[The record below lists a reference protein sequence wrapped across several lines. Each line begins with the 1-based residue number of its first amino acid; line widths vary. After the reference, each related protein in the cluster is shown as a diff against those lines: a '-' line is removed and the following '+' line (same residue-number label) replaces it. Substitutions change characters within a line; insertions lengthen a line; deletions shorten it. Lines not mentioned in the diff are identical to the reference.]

1 MKKAILAL
9 GLCLSLAACE
19 EAGQPQEVP
28 KPKPSDNET
37 ASAGP
42 YTVNFSGKDQSYTHS
57 FNLSIKQE
65 EGQVA
70 YYIATPSSVEVEF
83 VDTRLQVA
91 GCPVSSVKHQIF
103 WSQDASQPTVG
114 QFITVGATFRTRA
127 GMNGI
132 FRHVVH
138 GLGGCTS
145 ISLTTVLKVKPQLAR
160 ACNGTLEPAT
170 CQVMAYCRQSGT
182 SYYSEV
188 EVWKE
193 TRGLVL
199 RKFMNRGDGTRSL
212 HIMADVTKL
221 VQGNVTS
228 YNDSYGDAS
237 LRIDGVTRSGLFT
250 GSTSSDRLDC
260 EL

>member
-9 GLCLSLAACE
+9 SLCMSLMACE
-19 EAGQPQEVP
+19 DTGKPQDVP
-28 KPKPSDNET
+28 KPDNNTE
-37 ASAGP
+37 SVGP
-42 YTVNFSGKDQSYTHS
+42 YDVTFSGKDQSYTHS
-57 FNLSIKQE
+57 FNISPHDD
-65 EGQVA
+65 EGAVD
-70 YYIATPSSVEVEF
+70 YHITTPASVDIQF

-91 GCPVSSVKHQIF
+91 GCPVSSVKHQVY
-103 WSQDASQPTVG
+103 WLQDANQPLVQMLKVG
-114 QFITVGATFRTRA
+114 ETFRTRA
-127 GMNGI
+127 GMKGI
-132 FRHVVH
+132 FRHFIR
-138 GLGGCTS
+138 GLGGCNS
-145 ISLTTVLKVKPQLAR
+145 MSLTTNIKVKPQIAR
-160 ACNGTLEPAT
+160 TCNGTLEPAT

-212 HIMADVTKL
+212 QVMADVAKL
-221 VQGNVTS
+221 VQGNITS

-237 LRIDGVTRSGLFT
+237 LRIDGVTRAGQFT
-250 GSTSSDRLDC
+250 GVSSSERLDC

>member
-9 GLCLSLAACE
+9 GLCMSLAACE
-19 EAGQPQEVP
+19 EAAKPVP
-28 KPKPSDNET
+28 VEE
-37 ASAGP
+37 AGP
-42 YTVNFSGKDQSYTHS
+42 YAVSFSGKDQVYNHT
-57 FNLSIKQE
+57 FTLPIKQD
-65 EGQVA
+65 EGQVI
-70 YYIATPSSVEVEF
+70 YNITTPASVEIEF
-83 VDTRLQVA
+83 VDFQLQVA
-91 GCPVSSVKHQIF
+91 GCPRSAVKHTVF
-103 WSQDASQPTVG
+103 WSQDASLPAVG
-114 QFITVGATFRTRA
+114 QYLFKGSVFRTRA

-132 FRHVVH
+132 FRHNVY

-145 ISLTTVLKVKPQLAR
+145 ITLSTQMKVKPQLAR

-170 CQVMAYCRQSGT
+170 CQVMAYCRQAGT

-237 LRIDGVTRSGLFT
+237 LRIDGVTRTGLFT